1 MQVSC
6 LRPSCLHRAIHLTS
20 KCVTWVSI
28 GCLFYELACELTS
41 DCIKIINVIWGQIIP
56 KKFTNAVTASG
67 RNTFQERSAKVL
79 QTLLQLLAD
88 LDAERLCLS
97 RSQDGE
103 FNLFPPPAPS
113 WQHPGRHRYA
123 GEPQPNCYRGEFC
136 THLREILNSSQ
147 MPPH

>member
-1 MQVSC
+1 MCSIIA
-6 LRPSCLHRAIHLTS
+6 RPRLGLPSGS
-20 KCVTWVSI
+20 
-28 GCLFYELACELTS
+28 
-41 DCIKIINVIWGQIIP
+41 CIKIINVIWGQIIP

-147 MPPH
+147 MPPIRWWTRWRSLRRGAASSATTWSLLLV